1 MSDPHIDP
9 AANTQ
14 AFRAFAQQQDAAAAQ
29 EQPSRLPIWLGVGAA
44 LVVVLAVVAYLLLR

>member
-9 AANTQ
+9 AGSTQ

-29 EQPSRLPIWLGVGAA
+29 EQPSRLPIWIAVAVLL
-44 LVVVLAVVAYLLLR
+44 LVALAVVAYLLIS

>member
-29 EQPSRLPIWLGVGAA
+29 EESSRLPIWIGAGAA
-44 LVVVLAVVAYLLLR
+44 LLVVLAVVAYLLLS